1 MTTILIVGAGFSGAV
16 LARQLVDNN
25 PDIYID
31 LIDERDHIGGN
42 AYDYTNKHG
51 IRIHKYGPHLFHT
64 NNEIV
69 WNWISRYGEWVE
81 YYHKVKAL
89 LNDGRYVTLPVNKE
103 TKKIVGE
110 ENVIKTFFAPYTYK
124 MWGKTIE
131 ELDPGIIKRIPIRD
145 DDNELYFPNDKYQFL
160 PKNGYTTVFDE
171 ILSHKRITVSLNT
184 PYEKQMESAG
194 YAHIFNAMPI
204 DEYFNYKHGELP
216 YRSIKFHN
224 VDLPLKKV
232 LPSTVV
238 NFTHDGPY
246 TRMTE
251 WKNMTA
257 HGENN
262 QWTSLTYEEPC
273 DYRDNNMERY
283 YPVKD
288 IAGDNKRTY
297 KKYKEMVK
305 PNMTFIGRCGM
316 YAYIDMHQAINSSLQ
331 TATKYLGEQ

>member
-16 LARQLVDNN
+16 LARELVDNN

-81 YYHKVKAL
+81 YRHKVKAL

-103 TKKIVGE
+103 TKEIVGE

-131 ELDPGIIKRIPIRD
+131 DLDPGIIKRIPIRD

-171 ILSHKRITVSLNT
+171 ILLHKRITVSLST

-251 WKNMTA
+251 WKNMAA

>member
-16 LARQLVDNN
+16 LARELVDNN

-81 YYHKVKAL
+81 YRHKVKAL

-103 TKKIVGE
+103 TKEIVGE

-171 ILSHKRITVSLNT
+171 ILSHKRITVSLSM

-251 WKNMTA
+251 WKNMAA

>member
-16 LARQLVDNN
+16 LARELVDNN

-81 YYHKVKAL
+81 YRHKVKAL

-103 TKKIVGE
+103 TKEIVGE

-131 ELDPGIIKRIPIRD
+131 DLDPGIIKRIPIRD
-145 DDNELYFPNDKYQFL
+145 DDNELYFPNDKYPFL

-171 ILSHKRITVSLNT
+171 ILLHKRITVSLST

-251 WKNMTA
+251 WKNMAA

>member
-160 PKNGYTTVFDE
+160 PKNGYTMVFDE
-171 ILSHKRITVSLNT
+171 ILSHKRITVSLST
-184 PYEKQMESAG
+184 PYERQMESAG

-251 WKNMTA
+251 WKNMAA

>member
-69 WNWISRYGEWVE
+69 WNWISRYDEWVE
-81 YYHKVKAL
+81 YRHKVKAL

-103 TKKIVGE
+103 TKEIVGE

-160 PKNGYTTVFDE
+160 PKDGYTAVFDE
-171 ILSHKRITVSLNT
+171 ILSHKRITVSLST

-251 WKNMTA
+251 WKNMAA